1 MSVNKYNNNNLLR
14 GEGQIDARAAVELE
28 AQILAETSCSHS
40 VTNKIV
46 LGRLKKNVIKK
57 NELSIK

>member
-1 MSVNKYNNNNLLR
+1 MSVNKYNNNLLR
-14 GEGQIDARAAVELE
+14 GEGKIDARAAVELE
-28 AQILAETSCSHS
+28 AQILAESGCSHS